1 MVARIAG
8 KGRLMIERVLIL
20 SSFVL
25 LVVVVAFAW
34 RLAQQRHLATLARR
48 AAIDGGSS
56 GEEGLPTILYFT
68 TPDCA
73 QCRLRQT
80 PILEQ
85 LLSELGHPVVLR
97 KVDALEHEDLAR
109 RYGVL
114 TVPTTVILDAA
125 GRPRAINHGLVTADR
140 LRRQLRNIS

>member
-1 MVARIAG
+1 MARIAG
-8 KGRLMIERVLIL
+8 KGQLMIERALIL
-20 SSFVL
+20 ASFAL
-25 LVVVVAFAW
+25 LVAAIAFAW
-34 RLAQQRHLATLARR
+34 QLAQRRHLAALARR
-48 AAIDGGSS
+48 TVVDGGHL

-68 TPDCA
+68 APDCA

-85 LLSELGHPVVLR
+85 LLSELGRPVVLR